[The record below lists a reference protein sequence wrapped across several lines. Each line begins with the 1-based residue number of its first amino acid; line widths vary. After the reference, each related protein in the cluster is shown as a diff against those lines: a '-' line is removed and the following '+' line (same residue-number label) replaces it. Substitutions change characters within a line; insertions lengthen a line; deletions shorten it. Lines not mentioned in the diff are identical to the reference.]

1 MSLSQLLHQGGIFM
15 LPLLLGSVLMV
26 GICIERALFFSTL
39 ERGGVKFL
47 AHLQELLSKGN
58 RAGAIEW
65 LKGLQGPVP
74 TTALAAL
81 QNWAYGRQA
90 LEDAVVARSRVESP
104 RLYRY
109 LNVLETTVTASP
121 LIGLLGTITG
131 MMSVFRAVSAKLANS
146 PNADT
151 SHILAGIGEALV
163 ATATGILLA
172 VVALIAHNFF
182 QSLAE
187 SQLEAAERVGDQ
199 LLLAHAQE
207 SQKIPSMATR
217 LAAGGVEFAVP
228 ATQSMTESEA

>member
-1 MSLSQLLHQGGIFM
+1 LSLSQLLNQGGIFM
-15 LPLLLGSVLMV
+15 LPLLLGSIVTL
-26 GICIERALFFSTL
+26 GICIERGLYFGSL

-47 AHLQELLSKGN
+47 QQLQELLSKGN

-81 QNWAYGRQA
+81 QNWSSGRQA

-131 MMSVFRAVSAKLANS
+131 MMGVFHAVSAKLANS
-146 PNADT
+146 PQADT

-172 VVALIAHNFF
+172 VIALLAHNFF
-182 QSLAE
+182 QSMAE

-199 LLLAHAQE
+199 LLFAHTQEAQR
-207 SQKIPSMATR
+207 IPPMATMQMPE
-217 LAAGGVEFAVP
+217 AEP
-228 ATQSMTESEA
+228 A

>member
-1 MSLSQLLHQGGIFM
+1 VSLSQLLHQGGIFM
-15 LPLLLGSVLMV
+15 LPLLLGSIVTV
-26 GICIERALFFSTL
+26 AICIERALYFATL
-39 ERGGVKFL
+39 ERGGLPFL
-47 AHLQELLSKGN
+47 QRLQDLLSKGN

-65 LKGLQGPVP
+65 LKSLQGPVP
-74 TTALAAL
+74 TTALSAL

-90 LEDAVVARSRVESP
+90 LEDAVVGRSRIESP

-109 LNVLETTVTASP
+109 LNILETTVTASP

-187 SQLEAAERVGDQ
+187 SQLEAAERVADQ

-217 LAAGGVEFAVP
+217 LADGTIELAVQT
-228 ATQSMTESEA
+228 TQSLPESEA

>member
-1 MSLSQLLHQGGIFM
+1 MSLPQLLHQGGIFM
-15 LPLLLGSVLMV
+15 VPLLLGSILMM
-26 GICIERALFFSTL
+26 GICLERALYFATL
-39 ERGGVKFL
+39 ERGGVAFL
-47 AHLQELLSKGN
+47 HQLQELLSKGN
-58 RAGAIEW
+58 RAGAIQW
-65 LKGLQGPVP
+65 LQGLQGPVP

-81 QNWAYGRQA
+81 QNWAFGRQA

-172 VVALIAHNFF
+172 VIALIAHNFF

-187 SQLEAAERVGDQ
+187 SQLEAAERVADQ
-199 LLLAHAQE
+199 LLLAHALE
-207 SQKIPSMATR
+207 GQKIPVMATK
-217 LAAGGVEFAVP
+217 VME
-228 ATQSMTESEA
+228 ATPEAPEESA